1 MVPGTARNRARATEA
16 PGRVRFTPADG
27 YRTVTSA
34 LMVILGAV
42 IVARTLPF
50 GFHLIAV
57 LVGFGFI
64 GLGAYRLSFV
74 IAYFRRAR
82 SP

>member
-1 MVPGTARNRARATEA
+1 MV
-16 PGRVRFTPADG
+16 
-27 YRTVTSA
+27 
-34 LMVILGAV
+34 MVGAV

-57 LVGFGFI
+57 LVGLGFI

-74 IAYFRRAR
+74 IAYFRRSR
-82 SP
+82 SG

>member
-1 MVPGTARNRARATEA
+1 MFPGTARHRARGTEA
-16 PGRVRFTPADG
+16 SAQVRFTPADG

-34 LMVILGAV
+34 LMVMVGAV

-57 LVGFGFI
+57 LVGLGFI

-74 IAYFRRAR
+74 IAYFRRSR
-82 SP
+82 SG